1 MVNSHQKETVL
12 VVTSDSQINFL
23 LERFLKSAGFNI
35 TICSNSA
42 AAQKE
47 LAGVN
52 PTLMVL
58 GEKLSDAQG
67 LDFAAIVL
75 RQYPAV
81 PIILFVSNDHPD
93 LLKTALRLG
102 ISDYLC
108 LPLKAEDILKAVQNS
123 LSKSRLRKEWVLLE
137 ARRATSNLQKRLDEL
152 ETLTKVGRGVTGLLD
167 LDSVLEVVVDS
178 AVKLTGAEE
187 GSLLLLDPATGEL
200 YMRAARNFQEE
211 FVRKFRLPIQDTLA
225 GTVLRTGQPVILDEN
240 TPKKIKTAY
249 LVHSLAYVPMQ
260 SKGQVIGVLG
270 VDNRLDRKPLL
281 ERDIKVLEA
290 LAEYAAIAIENAG
303 LYANISQERN
313 KLDTILTNIQDGV
326 MVIDR
331 DQRFQFVNKVVMDV
345 FGWTDQV
352 VAGRPVQELLTQPE
366 LLDLIRAG
374 SRETP
379 NRAEVTVEDGRIYSA
394 VFNYIPDVGSILTLH
409 DITNLKRLD
418 RIKSEFVSTVSHD
431 LRSPLTAI
439 LGYVELLD
447 RVGPINEMQ
456 REFINR
462 VQVSV
467 HNITHLVDDLLN
479 LGRIEAGFDAH
490 REQVHFDQLLR
501 FALEG
506 IQKQAAEKNL
516 SLTVDLP
523 ESLPPFSA
531 NPVQLREM
539 IDNLLS
545 NALKYTLPGGK
556 VLARAGIAQKQLI
569 LQVQDSGIG
578 IPSLDLPYIFDKF
591 YRASNSSV
599 EYTGTGLGLAIVKS
613 IVENHNGRIW
623 VESTVGQGTTF
634 TVVLPFVEA

>member
-1 MVNSHQKETVL
+1 MGTIQKDSVL
-12 VVTSDSQINFL
+12 IVTSDAQINFL
-23 LERFLKSAGFNI
+23 LERFLKSAGFII
-35 TICSNSA
+35 TICADSA
-42 AAQKE
+42 TAQKE
-47 LAGVN
+47 LAVVS
-52 PTLMVL
+52 PALMVL
-58 GEKLSDAQG
+58 GEKLGDAQG
-67 LDFAAIVL
+67 LDFAALVL

-81 PIILFVSNDHPD
+81 PIILFVTNDHPD

-108 LPLKAEDILKAVQNS
+108 LPLKAEDILRSVQNS
-123 LSKSRLRKEWVLLE
+123 LSKARLRKEWVLLE
-137 ARRATSNLQKRLDEL
+137 ARRATSGLQKRLDEL
-152 ETLTKVGRGVTGLLD
+152 ETLTQVGRTVTGRLD
-167 LDSVLEVVVDS
+167 LDGVLEAVVDA

-187 GSLLLLDPATGEL
+187 GSLLLLDTATGEL

-249 LVHSLAYVPMQ
+249 LVHSLAYVPLQ

-281 ERDIKVLEA
+281 ERDIKLLQA
-290 LAEYAAIAIENAG
+290 LAEYAAIAIENAA

-326 MVIDR
+326 IVIDR
-331 DQRFQFVNKVVMDV
+331 DQRFQFANKAVQAA
-345 FGWTDQV
+345 FGWNGQT
-352 VAGRPVQELLTQPE
+352 LTGQPYQDVLAQPE
-366 LLDLIRAG
+366 LLDLIRNG
-374 SRETP
+374 SNETF
-379 NRAEVTVEDGRIYSA
+379 NRTEVTAEDGRI
-394 VFNYIPDVGSILTLH
+394 FNVLFSLIPEVGSILTLH
-409 DITNLKRLD
+409 DITNFKRLD

-439 LGYVELLD
+439 LGYVELLE
-447 RVGPINEMQ
+447 RVGTVNDMQ
-456 REFINR
+456 REFIGR

-467 HNITHLVDDLLN
+467 HNITRLVDDLLN

-490 REQVHFDQLLR
+490 REQVHFDQLVR

-506 IQKQAAEKNL
+506 SRKQAEDKNL
-516 SLTVDLP
+516 SLAEDLP
-523 ESLPPFSA
+523 EKLPPFLA
-531 NPVQLREM
+531 NPVQMREM

-545 NALKYTLPGGK
+545 NALKYILPGGK
-556 VLARAGIAQKQLI
+556 IVVRAGLAQKQLI

-578 IPSLDLPYIFDKF
+578 IPALDLPYIFDKF
-591 YRASNSSV
+591 YRASNSSS
-599 EYTGTGLGLAIVKS
+599 EYSGTGLGLAIVKS

-634 TVVLPFVEA
+634 TVVLPFVGA

>member
-1 MVNSHQKETVL
+1 MGTIQKDSVL
-12 VVTSDSQINFL
+12 IVTSDAQINFL
-23 LERFLKSAGFNI
+23 LERFLKSAGFII
-35 TICSNSA
+35 TICADSA
-42 AAQKE
+42 TAQKE
-47 LAGVN
+47 LAVVS
-52 PTLMVL
+52 PALMVL
-58 GEKLSDAQG
+58 GEKLGDAQG
-67 LDFAAIVL
+67 LDFAALVL

-81 PIILFVSNDHPD
+81 PIILFVTNDHPD

-108 LPLKAEDILKAVQNS
+108 LPLKAEDILRSVQNS
-123 LSKSRLRKEWVLLE
+123 LSKARLRKEWVLLE
-137 ARRATSNLQKRLDEL
+137 ARRATSGLQKRLDEL
-152 ETLTKVGRGVTGLLD
+152 ETLTQVGRTVTGRLD
-167 LDSVLEVVVDS
+167 LDGVLEAVVDA

-187 GSLLLLDPATGEL
+187 GSLLLLDTATGEL

-249 LVHSLAYVPMQ
+249 LVHSLAYVPLQ

-281 ERDIKVLEA
+281 ERDIKLLQA
-290 LAEYAAIAIENAG
+290 LAEYAAIAIENAA

-326 MVIDR
+326 IVIDR
-331 DQRFQFVNKVVMDV
+331 DQRFQFANKAVQAA
-345 FGWTDQV
+345 FGWNGQT
-352 VAGRPVQELLTQPE
+352 LTGQPYQDVLAQPE
-366 LLDLIRAG
+366 LLDLIRNG
-374 SRETP
+374 SNETF
-379 NRAEVTVEDGRIYSA
+379 NRTEVTAEDGRI
-394 VFNYIPDVGSILTLH
+394 FNVLFSLIPEVGSILTLH
-409 DITNLKRLD
+409 DITNFKRLD

-439 LGYVELLD
+439 LGYVELLE
-447 RVGPINEMQ
+447 RVGTVNDMQ
-456 REFINR
+456 REFIGR

-467 HNITHLVDDLLN
+467 HNITRLVDDLLN

-490 REQVHFDQLLR
+490 REQVHFDQLVR

-506 IQKQAAEKNL
+506 SRKQAEDKNL
-516 SLTVDLP
+516 SLAEDLP
-523 ESLPPFSA
+523 ENLPPFLA
-531 NPVQLREM
+531 NPVQMREM

-545 NALKYTLPGGK
+545 NALKYILPGGK
-556 VLARAGIAQKQLI
+556 IVVRAGLAQKQLI

-578 IPSLDLPYIFDKF
+578 IPALDLPYIFDKF
-591 YRASNSSV
+591 YRASNSSS
-599 EYTGTGLGLAIVKS
+599 EYSGTGLGLAIVKS

-634 TVVLPFVEA
+634 TVVLPFVGA